1 MDMCQRCARGLAQ
14 QAQTSWAHFS
24 CPAGSCRQ
32 RSAVPPASHIFLGFL
47 VVRRASL
54 RPTVIT
60 WFSRSSYSSSKN
72 GKSWSGSPLTRVT
85 RLLLAK
91 HREADDQGQVVQ
103 LGAFLLGHFVAQC
116 SNACLEQITWNGL
129 NG

>member
-1 MDMCQRCARGLAQ
+1 MPTAVGRATCQPHLLGL
-14 QAQTSWAHFS
+14 FG
-24 CPAGSCRQ
+24 CEVGEPAADSDY
-32 RSAVPPASHIFLGFL
+32 L
-47 VVRRASL
+47 
-54 RPTVIT
+54 
-60 WFSRSSYSSSKN
+60 RSSYSSSKN
-72 GKSWSGSPLTRVT
+72 GKSWCGSPLTLVT

-116 SNACLEQITWNGL
+116 SNACLEQITWSGL